1 MYVSPAKCP
10 LLHELY
16 YSTPVQTSNLDTHE
30 CGTAETPAYSNR
42 LIRNCTKAGM
52 NSTVKDH
59 QIGAKSR
66 GAMSCDLSTINNS
79 VLSLKRVT
87 DTPAKVFARLKAKV
101 QRLNSEEHRKE
112 SVIPVQLAEGV
123 SLFTNIQQPPV
134 DDAASEGQDTYVLTL
149 SPPETMSKSSEDPQM
164 TSLLDI
170 EGHNPDFFHKP
181 VIAPEKMLTET
192 FTQVK
197 PQQKKSRTN
206 NTNKSTDQDLEKA
219 YDRVPREE
227 LWYCMRKSE
236 VAEKYVRV
244 VQDIYER
251 SRTVVKCAVGETEE
265 FKVDVG
271 LYQGSE
277 PLPVCY
283 SDGPVVRGEAYVLL
297 ERMPFDLP
305 AHRGPAKPIQLTNRV
320 KNRSDHGV
328 FGEMSVRDDSE
339 GAVNDDGNRENTLQW
354 LDRVVQSQPVPQRP
368 QKISNRQSVCLE
380 APPQTLPN
388 LMEDSLLQQSPR
400 ISIPRKQMSKQQT
413 KEIDKALEG
422 KTSVNGIHLRDWVL
436 KLHNKELIVDGIRID
451 NKVPWHSSCITE
463 RVSSN
468 VVKTASGGTYVLV
481 GKMSHYHSSS
491 FPPWFMKKF
500 LFGFPEMWKE
510 YLNKFLIDN
519 EGSGKK
525 RQRNNSAPFD
535 QQKKLPSKKQISK
548 QLKSTSVSSA
558 SSEQPHNASVSRSGR
573 LIKPPLEYWRGG
585 RITVGPD
592 MNVTVHEDYTS
603 TSILLTPKTRP
614 VVLLKPLK
622 ELPMYKS
629 PEMKDSSDEDTL
641 APRRRVKQHKSWR
654 ADGIKAGRNASQKSS
669 HDAVFSSDSG
679 SEKATAKQPSPQK
692 AQSERMYLRRGRSYS
707 RERTSTGSDSEVS
720 KFAASAEGGRSSIQ
734 TPEGKS
740 KTQLNQKC
748 LQKVIHSE
756 KFSTPCSDS
765 LTSSASQIQKVADQV
780 FISPDPTK
788 KCRRKVPP
796 IATISETEDSTML
809 HREIDL
815 TNKKKTRRQKAPKKN
830 ENYMMV
836 DSGDES
842 PPSEPKREEK
852 NSSKSTLKRTQQ
864 RKNSGVS
871 ERTRNG
877 HTRQA
882 DKHTEQ
888 SDTHTPQPSVPG
900 KAGKKSKP
908 SVNSKTGRKK
918 KEQTAKH
925 PVIEKD
931 ALEGAWTDQ
940 ELQKLNE
947 AVNSLPKNKRGYWVN
962 VSLVVGTRSAEECQT
977 QYTALYQT
985 HGRSRGKHKAKTINM
1000 DEPAKETA
1008 PITAKVGTLKR
1019 KKQMWDFLDHMPKDD
1034 HDDVFSGSPLH
1045 NKQIKLPVWSTN
1057 GDEPD
1062 FGPLQNPQTPSS
1074 SMFSSVKTPQCLHI
1088 TPGMLRSV
1096 NRDNNDKYIYHL
1108 QKVKR
1113 QGNNGRKGS
1122 PMDKATSVLSVR
1134 KTKKRCVA
1142 EDDNFVV
1149 WNMLSDKDG
1158 PSMRG
1163 EEEEEEE
1170 DDYFMDEY

>member
-16 YSTPVQTSNLDTHE
+16 YSTPVQTSSLDTHE

-42 LIRNCTKAGM
+42 LTRNCTTVAM

-59 QIGAKSR
+59 QIGAESR
-66 GAMSCDLSTINNS
+66 GAMRCELSTINNS
-79 VLSLKRVT
+79 VLCLKRVT

-112 SVIPVQLAEGV
+112 SVIPVQLGEGV
-123 SLFTNIQQPPV
+123 SLFTNIQQSPV
-134 DDAASEGQDTYVLTL
+134 DDATSEGQDTYVLTL
-149 SPPETMSKSSEDPQM
+149 SPPESTSKSSEDPQM

-170 EGHNPDFFHKP
+170 EGYNPDLFHKS

-197 PQQKKSRTN
+197 PQQKKSRAN
-206 NTNKSTDQDLEKA
+206 NTKKYIDQ
-219 YDRVPREE
+219 
-227 LWYCMRKSE
+227 
-236 VAEKYVRV
+236 
-244 VQDIYER
+244 
-251 SRTVVKCAVGETEE
+251 
-265 FKVDVG
+265 
-271 LYQGSE
+271 
-277 PLPVCY
+277 
-283 SDGPVVRGEAYVLL
+283 EAYVLL
-297 ERMPFDLP
+297 ERMPYDLL
-305 AHRGPAKPIQLTNRV
+305 AQRGPAKSIQLISRV
-320 KNRSDHGV
+320 RNRSNHGV

-339 GAVNDDGNRENTLQW
+339 GAADGDSNRENTLQW
-354 LDRVVQSQPVPQRP
+354 LDSVAQSQPVPQRP
-368 QKISNRQSVCLE
+368 EKISNRQSVCLE

-413 KEIDKALEG
+413 KEIDKALDG

-451 NKVPWHSSCITE
+451 NKIPWHSSCITE
-463 RVSSN
+463 RISSN

-519 EGSGKK
+519 EGSGKN
-525 RQRNNSAPFD
+525 RQRNNSSPFD

-548 QLKSTSVSSA
+548 QHKSTPVSFA
-558 SSEQPHNASVSRSGR
+558 GSEQPHSAPVSRSGR

-614 VVLLKPLK
+614 VVHLKPLK
-622 ELPMYKS
+622 LPKEQPTYKS

-641 APRRRVKQHKSWR
+641 APRRRVKQRKSWR
-654 ADGIKAGRNASQKSS
+654 TDGTKARRNASKKSS
-669 HDAVFSSDSG
+669 HDAVFNSDSG
-679 SEKATAKQPSPQK
+679 SEKATFKQPSPQK

-720 KFAASAEGGRSSIQ
+720 KFAASTEDGGSVIQ
-734 TPEGKS
+734 APEGKI
-740 KTQLNQKC
+740 KTRLIQKR

-756 KFSTPCSDS
+756 KLSNPCSDS
-765 LTSSASQIQKVADQV
+765 HTSSTQSQIQKVADQG
-780 FISPDPTK
+780 FTSPVPTK
-788 KCRRKVPP
+788 KCRRKGLKQKSKVVPP
-796 IATISETEDSTML
+796 IATMSETEDSTMP
-809 HREIDL
+809 HREIDV
-815 TNKKKTRRQKAPKKN
+815 TNKKKTQRQRKASKKN

-836 DSGDES
+836 HADDEN
-842 PPSEPKREEK
+842 PPSEPKTEEN
-852 NSSKSTLKRTQQ
+852 NSSKSTLKRMQQ
-864 RKNSGVS
+864 TKNSGIS
-871 ERTRNG
+871 EKT
-877 HTRQA
+877 TRQA
-882 DKHTEQ
+882 DIHTEQ
-888 SDTHTPQPSVPG
+888 SKTPPQPSVPG
-900 KAGKKSKP
+900 NAGKKPKP
-908 SVNSKTGRKK
+908 SVNSKTSRRNK

-925 PVIEKD
+925 LVIEQD

-947 AVNSLPKNKRGYWVN
+947 AVKSLPKNKRGYWVN

-985 HGRSRGKHKAKTINM
+985 HGRSKGKHKAKTVKM

-1034 HDDVFSGSPLH
+1034 HDDVFAGSPMH

-1062 FGPLQNPQTPSS
+1062 FGLLQNPQTPSS

-1108 QKVKR
+1108 QKIKR
-1113 QGNNGRKGS
+1113 QVNNGRKGS
-1122 PMDKATSVLSVR
+1122 PKDKITSVQSVR